1 MAGRF
6 LPQRDLNVFE
16 RVNKELIGDLRE
28 GKDGIINQQVVV
40 LYKISVQDTMTNLYG
55 EAASGKRFKPGVKFA
70 CLIDAADFDYNNDEF
85 GPDEQQDASFH
96 VLRQTLIDH
105 SLVPELGD
113 IIEWNW
119 AQWEINAVNE
129 NQLVG
134 GMQDNNWTVS
144 LTSHRIRYSNL
155 GVERVRSI

>member
-28 GKDGIINQQVVV
+28 GKDGIINQQVV

-55 EAASGKRFKPGVKFA
+55 EASGGKRFKPGVKFA

-85 GPDEQQDASFH
+85 GPDEQQTADFH
-96 VLRQTLIDH
+96 ILRQTLIDLN
-105 SLVPELGD
+105 LVPELGD

-119 AQWEINAVNE
+119 AHFEINSVNE
-129 NQLVG
+129 NQLIG
-134 GMQDNNWTVS
+134 GIQNNNWSVS
-144 LTSHRIRYSNL
+144 LATHRIRYSNL
-155 GVERVRSI
+155 GVERIRSI

>member
-16 RVNKELIGDLRE
+16 RVNKELIGDLLL
-28 GKDGIINQQVVV
+28 GKDGIINQQVV
-40 LYKISVQDTMTNLYG
+40 LYKISAHDTMTNLYG

-85 GPDEQQDASFH
+85 GPDEQQDASFYI
-96 VLRQTLIDH
+96 LRQTLIDL
-105 SLVPELGD
+105 SVVPELGD
-113 IIEWNW
+113 ILEWNW
-119 AQWEINAVNE
+119 AHWEINAVNE
-129 NQLVG
+129 NQLIG
-134 GMQDNNWTVS
+134 GIQDNNWSVS
-144 LTSHRIRYSNL
+144 CITHRIRFSNL

>member
-6 LPQRDLNVFE
+6 LPQRDLDVFT
-16 RVNKELIGDLRE
+16 RVNKELIGDIRL
-28 GKDGIINQQVVV
+28 GKDGIINQQVV
-40 LYKISVQDTMTNLYG
+40 LYKVSVQDTQTNMYG
-55 EAASGKRFKPGVKFA
+55 EAAGGKKWKDGVKFA
-70 CLIDAADFDYNNDEF
+70 CLVDAADFDWNNDEF
-85 GPDEQQDASFH
+85 GPDEQQNADFH
-96 VLRQTLIDH
+96 ILRQSLIDL

-119 AQWEINAVNE
+119 AHWEINAVNE
-129 NQLVG
+129 NQLVA
-134 GMQDNNWTVS
+134 GMQDNNWSVT